1 MYPGTASNISPKI
14 DEPLRPQPS
23 IATFVGNGIDR
34 SFRRRA
40 SVDTLEGRADG
51 GAQRRRT
58 RETPPMDFDLDQVDA
73 LLSTTR
79 AVRKRLDFDRDVPD
93 DVLLECLQLAVQA
106 PTGSNSQGWRW
117 MVIRDRATKDALAEL
132 YRRAGGE
139 YLRAAAASADAS
151 TQAGRVMDSANFLAE
166 RLANV
171 PVMVI
176 PLIIGRIDG
185 APGTISSGDAAGLFG
200 SILPAMW
207 SFQLALRSRGLGSC
221 YTTLHL
227 GLEREAAELL
237 GIPDHITQAGLL
249 PVAYTK
255 GTDFK
260 PAARPPAASITYLD
274 RYKQPFAAAP
284 D

>member
-1 MYPGTASNISPKI
+1 
-14 DEPLRPQPS
+14 
-23 IATFVGNGIDR
+23 
-34 SFRRRA
+34 
-40 SVDTLEGRADG
+40 
-51 GAQRRRT
+51 
-58 RETPPMDFDLDQVDA
+58 MDFDLAQVDA

-117 MVIRDRATKDALAEL
+117 LVIRDQATKDALAEL
-132 YRRAGGE
+132 YRSAGGE
-139 YLRAAAASADAS
+139 YLAAAAEQADAS
-151 TQAGRVMDSANFLAE
+151 TQSGRVTDSASFLAE
-166 RLANV
+166 NLARS

-185 APGTISSGDAAGLFG
+185 QGAAVSSGMAAGLFG

-227 GLEREAAELL
+227 GLERQAAELL

-260 PAARPPAASITYLD
+260 PAVRPPVESITYLD
-274 RYKQPFAAAP
+274 RYKQPIVP
-284 D
+284 G